1 MLIQHIVCEYMV
13 LRLGDGDQ
21 EENTEEGKKQAS
33 NHAKLEIKQLENKSF
48 HF

>member
-1 MLIQHIVCEYMV
+1 MLIQHTVCEYRAM
-13 LRLGDGDQ
+13 RLGDEDQ
-21 EENTEEGKKQAS
+21 EENEEGKKKAN

>member
-1 MLIQHIVCEYMV
+1 MLIQHIVM
-13 LRLGDGDQ
+13 RLGDGDQ